1 MKKRLFYVLSL
12 AIIVLNIVPVAKVY
26 AAETKFEWVNQEGAL
41 EEDGDFWT
49 WGYNCGQIEDAGY
62 SGETKK
68 IMRGVKKVIVTEYA
82 KKRGW
87 DIDKSVKAAQHFQA
101 EFFRKWAKKM
111 ELKKRIRR
119 K

>member
-49 WGYNCGQIEDAGY
+49 W
-62 SGETKK
+62 
-68 IMRGVKKVIVTEYA
+68 
-82 KKRGW
+82 
-87 DIDKSVKAAQHFQA
+87 
-101 EFFRKWAKKM
+101 
-111 ELKKRIRR
+111 
-119 K
+119 

>member
-68 IMRGVKKVIVTEYA
+68 IMRGVKGYWFRSIQYYRIE
-82 KKRGW
+82 KKRGCF
-87 DIDKSVKAAQHFQA
+87 DMGKLEPMGSI
-101 EFFRKWAKKM
+101 RKWK
-111 ELKKRIRR
+111 
-119 K
+119 

>member
-49 WGYNCGQIEDAGY
+49 WGYKENNERSKKGYWFRSIQYYRIE
-62 SGETKK
+62 
-68 IMRGVKKVIVTEYA
+68 
-82 KKRGW
+82 KKRGCF
-87 DIDKSVKAAQHFQA
+87 DMGKLEPMGSI
-101 EFFRKWAKKM
+101 RKWK
-111 ELKKRIRR
+111 
-119 K
+119 

>member
-68 IMRGVKKVIVTEYA
+68 IMRGVKKVIGLGSIQYYRIE
-82 KKRGW
+82 KKRGCF
-87 DIDKSVKAAQHFQA
+87 DMGKLEPMGSI
-101 EFFRKWAKKM
+101 RKWK
-111 ELKKRIRR
+111 
-119 K
+119 

>member
-49 WGYNCGQIEDAGY
+49 WDI
-62 SGETKK
+62 
-68 IMRGVKKVIVTEYA
+68 IVG
-82 KKRGW
+82 KLKMQ
-87 DIDKSVKAAQHFQA
+87 DIQEKQ
-101 EFFRKWAKKM
+101 RK
-111 ELKKRIRR
+111 
-119 K
+119 

>member
-49 WGYNCGQIEDAGY
+49 WNG
-62 SGETKK
+62 
-68 IMRGVKKVIVTEYA
+68 RHL
-82 KKRGW
+82 
-87 DIDKSVKAAQHFQA
+87 KSERTADG
-101 EFFRKWAKKM
+101 
-111 ELKKRIRR
+111 RR
-119 K
+119 RSVGKG

>member
-49 WGYNCGQIEDAGY
+49 WGYN
-62 SGETKK
+62 
-68 IMRGVKKVIVTEYA
+68 
-82 KKRGW
+82 
-87 DIDKSVKAAQHFQA
+87 
-101 EFFRKWAKKM
+101 
-111 ELKKRIRR
+111 
-119 K
+119 

>member
-1 MKKRLFYVLSL
+1 MVDLNRMHFGKLTPKQCLRNFERL
-12 AIIVLNIVPVAKVY
+12 
-26 AAETKFEWVNQEGAL
+26 
-41 EEDGDFWT
+41 T
-49 WGYNCGQIEDAGY
+49 WDPNVIRY
-62 SGETKK
+62 
-68 IMRGVKKVIVTEYA
+68 IVTEYA